1 MKRTLHAAALAA
13 AALAVPALTTIP
25 AQAAEIPCN
34 TARLIVPWGAGG
46 ETDIVF
52 RMVTE
57 AANRVGAEPQLQ
69 VVNIGGQ
76 GGLKGTKQALKA
88 KPDGCTV
95 FATFQHILA
104 SNLTGRINF
113 TWDSFVPVARLVQ
126 TASIIGAGTKA
137 PFNNYKEMQAWA
149 KANPKKLLAGGTLG
163 STSHFTLLQV
173 QDALGI
179 DIKVVSYD
187 GTAQRMKAM
196 LANTLHVGQVSE
208 ATAAKHVK
216 TGAIKTIA
224 INAPQRSK
232 VLPDLPTAKEQGFD
246 LEITSDRGIVLPK
259 GTPPEVVKHYADLM
273 EKVAKDAK
281 FNKGITDKGS
291 VVAFLRDDEYVA
303 WWKDTN
309 EKWTGIAKR
318 LGVLK
323 K

>member
-1 MKRTLHAAALAA
+1 MKRTLRTAAVAAAVLAI
-13 AALAVPALTTIP
+13 PALT
-25 AQAAEIPCN
+25 AATANAVEIPCN

-57 AANRVGAEPQLQ
+57 AANRVGAKPELQ

-113 TWDSFVPVARLVQ
+113 TWDAFVPVTRLVQ
-126 TASIIGAGTKA
+126 TASIIGAGSKA

-149 KANPKKLLAGGTLG
+149 KANPNKLLAGGTLG

-173 QDALGI
+173 QDALGV
-179 DIKVVSYD
+179 DIKIVSYD

-196 LANTLHVGQVSE
+196 LANTLHIGQVSE

-224 INAPQRSK
+224 INAPERSK
-232 VLPDLPTAKEQGFD
+232 VLPDLATAKEQGFD

-259 GTPPEVVKHYADLM
+259 GASPELVAYYADLM
-273 EKVAKDAK
+273 EKVAKDPK
-281 FNKGITDKGS
+281 FIKGITDKGS
-291 VVAFLRDDEYVA
+291 KVAFLRGDDYIA
-303 WWKDTN
+303 WWKSTN
-309 EKWTGIAKR
+309 EKWTAIAKR